1 MRFRLRTL
9 LIVLALVSVAC
20 AYARLYLNGP
30 YEEWPHP
37 SAQTIAW
44 RCYSTDFQA
53 AIFWPAAKVESVLRG
68 FPVSSYRCKKKP
80 ATLDQAPNRP

>member
-1 MRFRLRTL
+1 MRYRLRTL
-9 LIVLALVSVAC
+9 LIVLALVSIAC
-20 AYARLYLNGP
+20 TYARLYLNGS

-53 AIFWPAAKVESVLRG
+53 ALFWPAAKVESILRG
-68 FPVSSYRCKKKP
+68 FPVSSLKYKNKP
-80 ATLDQAPNRP
+80 ATSNGP